1 MRYERVGLV
10 FVLVFCFIAVVPSL
24 SLAELSLNLGL
35 GVAITQEENVTIRAN
50 GFQESGDVDWDESIS
65 GFARFGW
72 WPSAVPY
79 LGLAAD
85 ASYFAPEEEEAETD
99 IFVMSA
105 LVMLRYPEGQFHPYV
120 GAGSGLF
127 YSDFS
132 LDLSDV
138 GLEDFSDES
147 LDVGLDARAGL
158 AVDVKENFGIFMEYR
173 FTYFEPEYD
182 DNISGVNVEIEP
194 EFYTHHIMAGV
205 VFYF

>member
-1 MRYERVGLV
+1 MRYEKIGLL
-10 FVLVFCFIAVVPSL
+10 FVLVFSFVVVAPSFA
-24 SLAELSLNLGL
+24 LAELSLNLGL

-65 GFARFGW
+65 GFARLGW
-72 WPSAVPY
+72 WPSTVPY
-79 LGLAAD
+79 LGFAAD
-85 ASYFAPEEEEAETD
+85 ASYFAPEESDGETD

-120 GAGSGLF
+120 GAGPGLF

-158 AVDVKENFGIFMEYR
+158 SIDVKENIGIFMEYR

-182 DNISGVNVEIEP
+182 DSISGVDVEIEP
-194 EFYTHHIMAGV
+194 EFYTHHILAGAI
-205 VFYF
+205 FYF

>member
-1 MRYERVGLV
+1 MRYEKIGLL
-10 FVLVFCFIAVVPSL
+10 FVLVFSFVVVAPSFA
-24 SLAELSLNLGL
+24 LAEFSLNLGL

-50 GFQESGDVDWDESIS
+50 GIQQSGDVDWDESIS

-105 LVMLRYPEGQFHPYV
+105 LVMLRYPEGQFHPYI
-120 GAGSGLF
+120 GAGPGLF
-127 YSDFS
+127 YSKFDVDGFEDDS
-132 LDLSDV
+132 VDL
-138 GLEDFSDES
+138 GF
-147 LDVGLDARAGL
+147 DARAGL
-158 AVDVKENFGIFMEYR
+158 SIDVKENIGIFLEYR

-182 DNISGVNVEIEP
+182 DNISGVNAEIEP
-194 EFYTHHIMAGV
+194 EFYTHHILAGAI
-205 VFYF
+205 FYF

>member
-79 LGLAAD
+79 IGLAAD
-85 ASYFAPEEEEAETD
+85 ASYFAPEEQEGETD

-120 GAGSGLF
+120 GAGPGLF

-158 AVDVKENFGIFMEYR
+158 AIDVKENFGIFMEYR